1 MNIKNKINNLPQ
13 ELRRNIF
20 NYLIWTPKN
29 KEEFKNAVIK
39 WSENKEKAF
48 KKYGH
53 VSLWNTSNIINTDKL
68 FDDQPIF
75 FNY

>member
-29 KEEFKNAVIK
+29 KEEFKNAVIN
-39 WSENKEKAF
+39 WSENKEEAF
-48 KKYGH
+48 KKIWTRVFVGYF
-53 VSLWNTSNIINTDKL
+53 K
-68 FDDQPIF
+68 
-75 FNY
+75 YYKYR